1 MSNGMSSLS
10 RPRPRVPAALRSE
23 HVLRVTHRNL
33 RWEVAHNGLI
43 RPMIDWLCTRER
55 AVDHAFEIAERLLAY
70 PGSERVLLVVE
81 GIEHVLTHDDLGAP
95 ATH

>member
-1 MSNGMSSLS
+1 MSNGVSSLAQ
-10 RPRPRVPAALRSE
+10 PRPHVPVAMRSE

-55 AVDHAFEIAERLLAY
+55 AVDHAVEIAERLLAY
-70 PGSERVLLVVE
+70 PGRERVLLVIE
-81 GIEHVLTHDDLGAP
+81 GVEHVLRHDNLGTT